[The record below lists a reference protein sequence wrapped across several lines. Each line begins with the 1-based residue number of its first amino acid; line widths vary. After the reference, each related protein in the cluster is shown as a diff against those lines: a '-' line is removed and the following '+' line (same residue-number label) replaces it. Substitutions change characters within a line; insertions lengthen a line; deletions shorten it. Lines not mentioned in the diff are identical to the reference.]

1 MSRNTPQAV
10 SYTANYLYESENNM
24 PFHVRE
30 TGITRLRKGK
40 IEQIDRLFSPRI
52 DLCWS
57 IRGTG
62 KVRFGGAEGVIG
74 KDQIFLRY
82 PAEDSWKTALSDE
95 WEFRWLCLA
104 GPLACAT
111 VMAYGFPRFMFS
123 YTPYPAELFARLEEL
138 TAQKSLFAQ
147 RRAIGVVLDIF
158 AHADGYSMQRSPH
171 ERLVVSAVE
180 FIKNNLDNPELTLK
194 TLSEYFRVSRTTL
207 NNTFLEHKL
216 PPPGRFILNQ
226 RLIRARELI
235 YGTDMAVGE
244 MSRICGFADPHTF
257 TRFIKR
263 ALGAPPLQCRKQAKS

>member
-1 MSRNTPQAV
+1 MNF
-10 SYTANYLYESENNM
+10 TANYLYEAENNM

-30 TGITRLRKGK
+30 TGITCLKKGK
-40 IEQIDRLFSPRI
+40 IEQIDRLFSLRI

-62 KVRFGGAEGVIG
+62 KVRLGGVESVIAEN
-74 KDQIFLRY
+74 QIFLRY
-82 PAEDSWKTALSDE
+82 PVEDSWKTALSTE

-111 VMAYGFPRFMFS
+111 VMAYGFPRFMSS
-123 YTPYPAELFARLEEL
+123 YTPYPEELFARLDEL

-147 RRAIGVVLDIF
+147 RRALGVVLDIF

-171 ERLVVSAVE
+171 ERLVVSTVE

-194 TLSEYFRVSRTTL
+194 ALSDYFRVSRTTL
-207 NNTFLEHKL
+207 NNTFRQHNL

-226 RLIRARELI
+226 RMIRARELI
-235 YGTDMAVGE
+235 YGTDMPVSE
-244 MSRICGFADPHTF
+244 MSRLCGFAEPHTF

-263 ALGAPPLQCRKQAKS
+263 ALGAPPLQCRKEAEN